1 MKQFKLGLESI
12 DFQNLALLKEIAMA
26 VDDLRKLEKK
36 DIPESDEARR
46 VSKIINA
53 HTNLNVI
60 VNFDNQGPYV
70 IVPQVH
76 KNHPFINHVRRNYTT
91 SAIGLNELAK
101 NDGMVR
107 GKANLRENKV
117 YGIFAELQATIEMP
131 LNMLKGTAYT
141 SEEIAAVILHEVGH
155 LFTYYEYMTRV
166 VSGNQ
171 VLAAVSKDLDGSGS
185 IEEREN
191 VLITLKKQQNLS
203 DLDATRL
210 ARSTDKSVTEA
221 VIISAITRQT
231 TSELGRNIYD
241 STTWE
246 MLADQYVARC
256 GGARALASALSKL
269 YGSMWHISFRS
280 LPAFLFMEA
289 VKILCVIV
297 NPFIT
302 VAMCAMDGNGDN
314 TYDRPGARITRVRSQ
329 IIEQLK
335 DKKLSKDDI
344 ERLNADIVVIDSLLK
359 DINDRRQFFGVV
371 WDCLSSDSRKDRNY
385 ENLQKDLE
393 VLASNDLFAKS
404 AALRAINL

>member
-26 VDDLRKLEKK
+26 VDDLRKLDKK
-36 DIPESDEARR
+36 DIPDSEEASR
-46 VSKIINA
+46 VSRIIKA

-91 SAIGLNELAK
+91 SAIGLAELAK

-131 LNMLKGTAYT
+131 IKMTTGSTYT
-141 SEEIAAVILHEVGH
+141 SEEVAAVILHEVGH
-155 LFTYYEYMTRV
+155 LFTYYEYITRV

-171 VLAAVSKDLDGSGS
+171 ILAAVSKDLDGSGS

-210 ARSTDKSVTEA
+210 ARSTDKTVTET

-256 GGARALASALSKL
+256 GGGRALASALSKL

-289 VKILCVIV
+289 IKILCVIV
-297 NPFIT
+297 NPFVT
-302 VAMCAMDGNGDN
+302 VALCAIDGNGDN

-329 IIEQLK
+329 IVEQLK
-335 DKKLSKDDI
+335 DKKLDKDDV
-344 ERLNADIVVIDSLLK
+344 ERLTADLVVIDSLLK

-371 WDCLSSDSRKDRNY
+371 WDYLSSDARKDRNY

-393 VLASNDLFAKS
+393 VIASNDLFAKA
-404 AALRAINL
+404 AALRAISI